1 MSVLDRLEFYLM
13 HFMPYPDV
21 VPGRPQGQ
29 WVDIPNTHF
38 DPEKGHKLYK
48 EYLDELVLG
57 DELGYDA
64 LVVNE
69 HHSTFYSMMPSC
81 SVIAGALIAR
91 TRQARICVFGTP
103 ITLTYPHRL
112 AEEYAML
119 DVMSG
124 GRLECAFPLGT
135 GMEYWVNPL
144 NPTNAR
150 ERFRESMG
158 VLMQAWTKPGPTRFD
173 GEFYHYKYL
182 NPFPLPYQKPH
193 PKIYVVGSGG
203 EDTVQYAAEKGYGYS
218 QVFTP
223 IAAQLKSFESYR
235 STAVKHGHTPDSE
248 SIIISAIPYVAETEA
263 KAIEEAR
270 DHILFYFK
278 NLLRTN
284 DQMNTP
290 PGYMPVDRLR
300 RRLEAGVFQNSEISW
315 EALTS
320 VYRTVLGTPDQ
331 VAERIAFW
339 CEQAQ
344 SSRIIVHLHTG
355 DMPHWKAV
363 KNITLFAEE
372 VIPRLRR
379 KMSPELKAA
388 E

>member
-1 MSVLDRLEFYLM
+1 MGTAWRTLA
-13 HFMPYPDV
+13 
-21 VPGRPQGQ
+21 
-29 WVDIPNTHF
+29 
-38 DPEKGHKLYK
+38 K
-48 EYLDELVLG
+48 
-57 DELGYDA
+57 
-64 LVVNE
+64 
-69 HHSTFYSMMPSC
+69 PS
-81 SVIAGALIAR
+81 AGGA
-91 TRQARICVFGTP
+91 
-103 ITLTYPHRL
+103 
-112 AEEYAML
+112 
-119 DVMSG
+119 
-124 GRLECAFPLGT
+124 
-135 GMEYWVNPL
+135 
-144 NPTNAR
+144 
-150 ERFRESMG
+150 
-158 VLMQAWTKPGPTRFD
+158 PTRFD

-193 PKIYVVGSGG
+193 PKIYVVGSGT
-203 EDTVQYAAEKGYGYS
+203 EDTVQYAAEKGFGYS

-223 IAAQLKSFESYR
+223 IAAQLKSFENYR
-235 STAVKHGHTPDSE
+235 ATAAKHGHTPDSE

-263 KAIEEAR
+263 KAIEEGR

-278 NLLRTN
+278 NLLRTS
-284 DQMNTP
+284 DQMNSP
-290 PGYMPVDRLR
+290 PGYLPADRLR
-300 RRLEAGVFQNSEISW
+300 RRLEAGVFQSSEITW

-344 SSRIIVHLHTG
+344 SSRIVVHLHTG

-379 KMSPELKAA
+379 KVSPKLKAA

>member
-1 MSVLDRLEFYLM
+1 M
-13 HFMPYPDV
+13 
-21 VPGRPQGQ
+21 
-29 WVDIPNTHF
+29 
-38 DPEKGHKLYK
+38 
-48 EYLDELVLG
+48 
-57 DELGYDA
+57 
-64 LVVNE
+64 
-69 HHSTFYSMMPSC
+69 
-81 SVIAGALIAR
+81 
-91 TRQARICVFGTP
+91 
-103 ITLTYPHRL
+103 
-112 AEEYAML
+112 
-119 DVMSG
+119 
-124 GRLECAFPLGT
+124 
-135 GMEYWVNPL
+135 
-144 NPTNAR
+144 
-150 ERFRESMG
+150 
-158 VLMQAWTKPGPTRFD
+158 
-173 GEFYHYKYL
+173 
-182 NPFPLPYQKPH
+182 
-193 PKIYVVGSGG
+193 
-203 EDTVQYAAEKGYGYS
+203 QYAAEKGYGYS

-235 STAVKHGHTPDSE
+235 STAMKHGHTPDSE
-248 SIIISAIPYVAETEA
+248 SIIISAIPYVAEREA

-270 DHILFYFK
+270 DHILFYFNK
-278 NLLRTN
+278 LLRTS
-284 DQMNTP
+284 DQTNTP

-300 RRLEAGVFQNSEISW
+300 RRLEAGVFQSSEITW

-379 KMSPELKAA
+379 KMSPGLKAA

>member
-1 MSVLDRLEFYLM
+1 MGDKL
-13 HFMPYPDV
+13 
-21 VPGRPQGQ
+21 G
-29 WVDIPNTHF
+29 F
-38 DPEKGHKLYK
+38 DG
-48 EYLDELVLG
+48 
-57 DELGYDA
+57 

-69 HHSTFYSMMPSC
+69 HHSTFYSLMPSC
-81 SVIAGALIAR
+81 SIIAGALIAR
-91 TRQARICVFGTP
+91 TKQAKICVFGTP

-144 NPTNAR
+144 NPSRAR
-150 ERFRESMG
+150 ERFRESME
-158 VLMQAWTKPGPTRFD
+158 VLMQAWTQPGPTRWD

-193 PKIYVVGSGG
+193 PKIYIVGSGT

-223 IAAQLKSFESYR
+223 IASQLKSFESYR
-235 STAVKHGHTPDSE
+235 NTAVKHGHTPDSE
-248 SIIISAIPYVAETEA
+248 SIIISAIPYVAETET
-263 KAIEEAR
+263 KAVEEGR

-284 DQMNTP
+284 DQMNSP
-290 PGYMPVDRLR
+290 PGYMPIDRLR
-300 RRLEAGVFQNSEISW
+300 KRLEAGAFQSSEITW

-344 SSRIIVHLHTG
+344 SSKIVVHLHVG

-379 KMSPELKAA
+379 KLSPKLKAA